1 MGGGGDNS
9 YSLSLICKFVLTK
22 DLTQMQIHAK
32 ATFSIVVEYKLPKV
46 TLECPLN
53 EIEISN
59 KITGTE
65 IKYLF
70 GCGCEWE

>member
-1 MGGGGDNS
+1 
-9 YSLSLICKFVLTK
+9 
-22 DLTQMQIHAK
+22 MQIHAK

-53 EIEISN
+53 EIETN